1 MNAVAAVLGRAILFI
16 ASLVY
21 VVIYATIRTVVEIV
35 NWPFE
40 KIEDKAE
47 ALVISILD
55 GRGR

>member
-1 MNAVAAVLGRAILFI
+1 MNAVAAVLGRAIIFI
-16 ASLVY
+16 ICLVY

-47 ALVISILD
+47 TFVVSILD